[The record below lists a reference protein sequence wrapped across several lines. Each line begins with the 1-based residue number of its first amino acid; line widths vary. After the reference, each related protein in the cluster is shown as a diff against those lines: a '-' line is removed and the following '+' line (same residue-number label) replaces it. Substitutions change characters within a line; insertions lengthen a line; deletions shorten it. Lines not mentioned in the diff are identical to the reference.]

1 MKGEIKLARKKTSK
15 DYDIEEKLEYIG
27 LDLENIPKKFMEF
40 EPLEFRA
47 PTSYDEK
54 PYKQYT

>member
-27 LDLENIPKKFMEF
+27 LDLENIPKKCMEF
-40 EPLEFRA
+40 EPLEFRV
-47 PTSYDEK
+47 PKS
-54 PYKQYT
+54 